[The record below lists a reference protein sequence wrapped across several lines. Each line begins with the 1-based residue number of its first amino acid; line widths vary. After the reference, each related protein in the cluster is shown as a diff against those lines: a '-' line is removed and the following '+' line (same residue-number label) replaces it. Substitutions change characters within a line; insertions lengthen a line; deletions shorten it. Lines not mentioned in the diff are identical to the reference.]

1 MKLALALAVSAA
13 LTAPALAQ
21 EVVLETS
28 LGNITVKLNADRAP
42 ISVKNF
48 LEYLKAGQYDGTIF
62 HRVIPDFM
70 AQGGGY
76 DVRMTERATR
86 PPIKNEHGNGLTNR
100 RGTIAMARTNN
111 PNSATSQFFIN
122 VKNNDF
128 LDRGDGYAVFGEV
141 VEGMEVVDKIVAQP
155 RDATD
160 RPNTAIVIKKARLL
174 GAGAAPDAA
183 KPAKPAK
190 PETEKPSA
198 DQKAVG

>member
-1 MKLALALAVSAA
+1 MKFALALAFSAA
-13 LTAPALAQ
+13 LAAPALAQ

-28 LGNITVKLNADRAP
+28 MGNITVKLNADRAP

-48 LEYLKAGQYDGTIF
+48 LEYVKAGQYDGTIF
-62 HRVIPDFM
+62 HRVIPGFM

-76 DVRMTERATR
+76 DTKMNEKATR

-100 RGTIAMARTNN
+100 RGTIAMARTND

-128 LDRGDGYAVFGEV
+128 LDRGDGYAVFGDV
-141 VEGMEVVDKIVAQP
+141 LDGMDVVDKIVVQP

-160 RPNTAIVIKKARLL
+160 RPNTAIVIKKARLV
-174 GAGAAPDAA
+174 GGAAPDAPAKA
-183 KPAKPAK
+183 KPAKPGA
-190 PETEKPSA
+190 EKPSS
-198 DQKAVG
+198 DQKAIG